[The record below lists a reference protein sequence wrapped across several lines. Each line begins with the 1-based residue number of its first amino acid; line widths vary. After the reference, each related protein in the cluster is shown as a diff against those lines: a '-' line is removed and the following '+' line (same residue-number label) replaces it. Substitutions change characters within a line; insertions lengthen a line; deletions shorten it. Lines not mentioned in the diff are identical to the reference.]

1 MADGKPTNPPTFG
14 EMITQ
19 WERNFDAFANQV
31 MGTEEFS
38 RFMNQFQNWQLEMQR
53 TFSEAMTRHLT
64 AANIPTRDDVI
75 DVADRVAALDARL
88 ARIEAA
94 LGIPQGASDDVAPS
108 PPRTR
113 KPPSQRQNGSNDA
126 VSS

>member
-1 MADGKPTNPPTFG
+1 MAEDKQTRTPTFA

-19 WERNFDAFANQV
+19 WERNFDAFANQL

-38 RFMNQFQNWQLEMQR
+38 RYMNQFQSWQLEMQR
-53 TFSEAMTRHLT
+53 AFAEAMTRNLT
-64 AANIPTRDDVI
+64 AANMPTRDDVI
-75 DVADRVAALDARL
+75 HVADLVSALDARL

-94 LGIPQGASDDVAPS
+94 IGIRQGAADAPVPS

-113 KPPSQRQNGSNDA
+113 KPPKKRKPTD
-126 VSS
+126 